1 MGFGLTMLAEGAGA
15 PAVVSASDFE
25 GITTALSTQI
35 NVTTIVGV
43 LSACIGAVVG
53 ICFLY
58 WGIRKVVRMMMSAL
72 KRGKLKI

>member
-1 MGFGLTMLAEGAGA
+1 MGLTMLADGSSS
-15 PAVVSASDFE
+15 VVSASDFS
-25 GITTALSTQI
+25 GITDALSAQI

-43 LSACIGAVVG
+43 LSACIAAVVG

-72 KRGKLKI
+72 KRGRLKI